1 MLLNW
6 SVTQFSIL
14 SQAWSFNWSPN
25 KPRRSIPI
33 QIEHDADN
41 PATTLEHVLPEKP
54 GENWPDFETDPTA
67 ETAYRLGNLT
77 LLEADLNR
85 KIGNAAFAVKQPVLE
100 VSAFDMTRRI
110 AAENAEW
117 TIERLA
123 NRQRWMA
130 QQAAAIWR
138 IAQLDGRG

>member
-1 MLLNW
+1 MLWNW

-14 SQAWSFNWSPN
+14 SQAWSINWSPN
-25 KPRRSIPI
+25 QIERHLTG
-33 QIEHDADN
+33 IEHDADN
-41 PATTLEHVLPEKP
+41 RATILEHVLPEKP
-54 GENWPDFETDPTA
+54 GEHWPDFETDPTA

-85 KIGNAAFAVKQPVLE
+85 KIGNAGFSVKQPVLAA
-100 VSAFDMTRRI
+100 SAFDMTRRL
-110 AAENAEW
+110 AAENSEW

-138 IAQLDGRG
+138 IAQLDRRG